1 MSNKLKTFTVFKYIF
16 HILEHL
22 AAKKRI
28 EKITFFYRF
37 EWCRKEN
44 QKEKRKHKARTA
56 KFVGKK
62 NNELKSKGLT
72 KQLIMLTDIRMR
84 SLIHHYE
91 DIIKTQNKKAKG
103 YIGKQEE
110 FLKNV

>member
-1 MSNKLKTFTVFKYIF
+1 
-16 HILEHL
+16 
-22 AAKKRI
+22 
-28 EKITFFYRF
+28 
-37 EWCRKEN
+37 
-44 QKEKRKHKARTA
+44 
-56 KFVGKK
+56 
-62 NNELKSKGLT
+62 
-72 KQLIMLTDIRMR
+72 MLTDIRMR